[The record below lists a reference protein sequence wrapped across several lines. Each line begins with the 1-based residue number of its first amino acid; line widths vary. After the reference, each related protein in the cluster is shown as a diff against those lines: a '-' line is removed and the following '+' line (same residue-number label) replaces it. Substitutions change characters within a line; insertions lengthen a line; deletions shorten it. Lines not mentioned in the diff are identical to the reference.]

1 MNNIIETFYKA
12 FNDLD
17 AETMVDCYHD
27 DIVFED
33 PAFGILK
40 GNRAKN
46 MWRMLCHSQKGKDF
60 KITFSNVNSNENSG
74 IAHWEAF
81 YTFSK
86 SNRKVH
92 NKIEARFEFQDG
104 KIIRHTDVFNLNN
117 WAKQALG
124 TFAYWYS
131 FTLFFKKQLNEKSNK
146 ALTSFEKKNS
156 Y

>member
-1 MNNIIETFYKA
+1 MESLIDTFYKA

-17 AETMVDCYHD
+17 ADSMVDCYHE

-40 GNRAKN
+40 GNQPKN

-60 KITFSNVNSNENSG
+60 KIMHSIIHSDENTG
-74 IAHWEAF
+74 TAHWEAF
-81 YTFSK
+81 YTFGK
-86 SNRKVH
+86 TGRKVH
-92 NKIEARFEFQDG
+92 NKIDARFEFQDG
-104 KIIRHTDVFNLNN
+104 KIIRHTDAFNLNN

-124 TFAYWYS
+124 PVAYLYS
-131 FTLFFKKQLNEKSNK
+131 FTPFFKKQLNVKSNK
-146 ALTSFEKKNS
+146 VLTSFVKKNG